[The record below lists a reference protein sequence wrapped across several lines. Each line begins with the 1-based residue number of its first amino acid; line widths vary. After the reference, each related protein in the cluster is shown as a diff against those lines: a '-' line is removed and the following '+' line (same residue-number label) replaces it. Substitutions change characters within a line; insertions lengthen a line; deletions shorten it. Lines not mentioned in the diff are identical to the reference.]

1 MPSYPIP
8 PWLVPQS
15 PVGPY
20 LQGTALG
27 ARVGGE
33 QAALEMQARQQALA
47 EAARERSAALAEQDY
62 TMRKAQAD
70 AEMAIRQRTASDI
83 AAKEAM
89 RMQAIKDIEA
99 ETGALGDQATP
110 QDMARIYARHF
121 PALTAGTGAT
131 ALPGLVRD
139 MSPATPQFTTVDFEG
154 RQIPVA
160 INPRTGTTTSLRPPT
175 VPKETLTIEQQQ
187 RLKALD
193 EEYRSALSEA
203 TNLRQESAKG
213 FDVDLKRST
222 SRLQRAREDRE
233 KFVKSLASK
242 VASAPAPAAAAP
254 VPGSETKTDVS
265 IDDARD
271 MANEAIQRGA
281 DVSAVKARFKQL
293 YGEDL

>member
-99 ETGALGDQATP
+99 ETGALGNQATP

-131 ALPGLVRD
+131 ALPGMMRNMTPAEPTMLDIGGKQYPAVRQP
-139 MSPATPQFTTVDFEG
+139 SGNITF
-154 RQIPVA
+154 
-160 INPRTGTTTSLRPPT
+160 PRTTTAQERLSPEKKETLDTLKTDYKNAMAQIKAAEVALAKDPLNPAVLEFRRTSLR
-175 VPKETLTIEQQQ
+175 
-187 RLKALD
+187 AANAA
-193 EEYRSALSEA
+193 RSIL
-203 TNLRQESAKG
+203 
-213 FDVDLKRST
+213 
-222 SRLQRAREDRE
+222 E
-233 KFVKSLASK
+233 KYIKSLGTDETTESDLPGTAEL
-242 VASAPAPAAAAP
+242 PATA
-254 VPGSETKTDVS
+254 TKKFTFDPKTG
-265 IDDARD
+265 
-271 MANEAIQRGA
+271 AIQ
-281 DVSAVKARFKQL
+281 
-293 YGEDL
+293 